1 MESINTFVGGMNKDA
16 SNLIQNKNTY
26 KDALNFGVGRNQGA
40 LVNYKGNELSLT
52 IPNTSSVI
60 EAVYNGGNFPITGA
74 SGFTINGVYKSVL
87 RNGLTLKGFLK
98 KLADEFNTDT
108 VLQNL
113 GIKVWVNNQNTG
125 LVFTAVNQ
133 FVNIT
138 YSATADFQF
147 TVKIPVQTDLE
158 VIGWTT
164 IRDTIILLTTNHNTN
179 DFNGIGQIWKLEYND
194 KSDAV
199 TNLELL
205 YNNVCG
211 FTKYHPMR
219 RVIGRYE
226 IPETQNIYFTDFHNK
241 LRKFNTADPN
251 GFLVDIDNLSVSSA
265 VNLDTPIL
273 TDILQSGGSHKTGI
287 VQYAYFLRTTG
298 GQETVFSDLSHPIY
312 ILEGNDELDNWVTDI
327 KGSVSVTT
335 TKSIRGIIN
344 YPDADYNRIE
354 VYRIYRDTI
363 TSNPIITKIKDEN
376 TPSLGPY
383 TFTDSG
389 SENLGTISLDEL
401 LDLKY
406 SFTHCKELITKDNI
420 LFALNVRSDMD
431 DLPEYDARAFRYK
444 LDNGNYV
451 MDINNISGAN
461 EFTITNT
468 VPTNNQID
476 PKADCIIPNDDEY
489 IYNNVGVL
497 GGIGPNI
504 SFSFVNYPAIDDN
517 AVNPFTDFAA
527 QSPVAPGYRNKRRSN
542 NTYTLDTSNRQYVN
556 KNSFE
561 ANGPYTS
568 GVFRGFQRGET
579 YRFGIQFFNKE
590 GKPYFVKWI
599 CDIKMP
605 INQKICDI
613 VSDSP
618 VDYSLIY
625 NLGVVFQVNTTLI
638 KDKISGYSI
647 VRVKRTDSDK
657 TILFNGLMNHM
668 FREANN
674 GTLHRSDYLNGT
686 PELFS
691 SVEESPEPIYNNSI
705 SNDHFVL
712 VSPEIVINKTFNYS
726 QGDKIYLGGTLRRD
740 HTIYYD
746 SALTA
751 IEDVV
756 TFNKFYKND
765 NLTFTFDSG
774 NTSAAI
780 TDCLI
785 SKPHFPSTDVLTQ
798 SVILSNGSQCY
809 NTHVPTDSGQ
819 GAPVGNQVRFAGNSC
834 LFLVLNN
841 DSITRPNTLP
851 FATTHYY
858 VHYYRPNP
866 NQYGG
871 KGYENRAQNEY
882 IACSR
887 LVPIS
892 SANLGN
898 STYVTCFGG
907 DTFVSVFDHFALF
920 KGWGNGIDTAGSE
933 IVRSGAVWYFPCESN
948 YNFDVRWYTGDI
960 QGGVGTGMNMNRVG
974 YSSFGESTN
983 WYSHFFGDDF
993 VYQSIYSIENDIVKY
1008 LPKPL
1013 EFINQQDYDCRI
1025 YASNEKINGELTDS
1039 WTIWKT
1045 NRFYDLESVYGPI
1058 NGAVVVRDNALV
1070 FQDRAFSQILINPTA
1085 LIQGTTD
1092 LILGTG
1098 STIQTHKYISNDT
1111 GTKHQFSLV
1120 QTDDSVYWLDIL
1132 KRKFY
1137 RFNGQNQ
1144 SVSDIKGLHSF
1155 FQDILKGNIRL
1166 EDNPIHQD
1174 FSGITGTYNRIRNEI
1189 LYTVKDLDG
1198 KQYTEYPSVETEI
1211 VNLNNKIQVNNK
1223 FTISYDESLDAF
1235 ISFLSFKPTIYIND
1249 GKRIITPNPTIPN
1262 ELYIHGK
1269 DNYCE
1274 YYGTIYDSTIDII
1287 ANDKPIYTKTFDNF
1301 ELLTE
1306 VLDTNNNQL
1315 EETFNTVIC
1324 NTDYQQS
1331 NLITLTPNNTIKRKE
1346 RTWQLFIPRSSTL
1359 DRLRDKYIKARFTYN
1374 NNNNKKLIFH
1384 LLTTIFRI
1392 SSR

>member
-98 KLADEFNTDT
+98 KLADEFDTDT

-164 IRDTIILLTTNHNTN
+164 IRDTIILLTTNHDTN

-298 GQETVFSDLSHPIY
+298 GQETVFSDLSYPIY
-312 ILEGNDELDNWVTDI
+312 ILEGNDKLDNWVTDI
-327 KGSVSVTT
+327 RGSVGVTT

-363 TSNPIITKIKDEN
+363 TSNPTITKIKDEN

-476 PKADCIIPNDDEY
+476 PKADCIIPNDDDY
-489 IYNNVGVL
+489 IYDNSGNV

-504 SFSFVNYPAIDDN
+504 SFNFVNYPTNDEII
-517 AVNPFTDFAA
+517 VNPFRDYSR
-527 QSPVAPGYRNKRRSN
+527 QSIVAPGYRNKGRTD
-542 NTYTLDTSNRQYVN
+542 NTYTLDSSNRQYVN

-561 ANGPYTS
+561 ANGAYTS
-568 GVFRGFQRGET
+568 GLLKGFQRGET

-605 INQKICDI
+605 IDERICA
-613 VSDSP
+613 VTSSSP
-618 VDYSLIY
+618 FDYSTIY
-625 NLGVVFQVNTTLI
+625 NLGVNFQVNTSLI
-638 KDKISGYSI
+638 EDKISGYSI

-668 FREANN
+668 FRETSNS
-674 GTLHRSDYLNGT
+674 TLHRSDLLNGT
-686 PELFS
+686 PDLLDANEDSHQPLRAN
-691 SVEESPEPIYNNSI
+691 VI
-705 SNDHFVL
+705 SDDHFVL
-712 VSPEIVINKTFNYS
+712 VSPEIVINKTFKF
-726 QGDKIYLGGTLRRD
+726 QTGDKIYLGGYITRD
-740 HTIYYD
+740 HTTVYEPSIGTYPAENSVFFY
-746 SALTA
+746 
-751 IEDVV
+751 
-756 TFNKFYKND
+756 KFYSNGGSPKFYSNSI
-765 NLTFTFDSG
+765 FSE
-774 NTSAAI
+774 I
-780 TDCLI
+780 QDCKI
-785 SKPHFPSTDVLTQ
+785 SQAHFPSTDVLTQ
-798 SVILSNGSQCY
+798 SVTLSNGSQCY
-809 NTHVPTDSGQ
+809 NTHVPTDGSL
-819 GAPVGNQVRFAGNSC
+819 AHTPNQVRFAGNTC
-834 LFLVLNN
+834 LFLVLDNGE
-841 DSITRPNTLP
+841 TLP
-851 FATTHYY
+851 HVPGSPAHYY

-887 LVPIS
+887 LIPIS

-898 STYVTCFGG
+898 STSVTCFGG

-920 KGWGNGIDTAGSE
+920 KGWGNGINITNSVISRAGA
-933 IVRSGAVWYFPCESN
+933 IWYFPCESS
-948 YNFDVRWYTGDI
+948 YNFDVRWYNGAI
-960 QGGVGTGMNMNRVG
+960 QGGVGTGMSMNRVG
-974 YSSFGESTN
+974 YNSVEETN
-983 WYSHFFGDDF
+983 NSYSHFFGDDF
-993 VYQSIYSIENDIVKY
+993 VYQLVYSVDNDIVKY

-1013 EFINQQDYDCRI
+1013 EFINQQEYDCRI

-1058 NGAVVVRDNALV
+1058 NGAVVVRNNALV

-1174 FSGITGTYNRIRNEI
+1174 FSGITGTYNRIRNEV
-1189 LYTVKDLDG
+1189 LYTFKDLDG
-1198 KQYTEYPSVETEI
+1198 KQYNEYPSVETEI

-1223 FTISYDESLDAF
+1223 FTISYDESLNAF

-1274 YYGTIYDSTIDII
+1274 YYGTIYDSTVDII